1 MTISSTARSLR
12 KLTAALTVGA
22 VLVATAFSASAQI
35 KVGITLSATGGAAS
49 IGSVERNL
57 ITLWPKT
64 IAGQQV
70 EYIVMDDGSEPG
82 TAVRNVRKLTSEDK
96 VDVLIG
102 SSTSPNSMA
111 MNPVAEETSTPLIS
125 MSSALAIV
133 SPMDAQKHWVF
144 KTVQNDAS
152 MIEAVLD
159 DMARRG
165 VKKIGYIGLADATG
179 EGYLKALK
187 EGAPAKGIEFTTIE
201 SYNRSD
207 QSVAAQ
213 ALRLV
218 GSKPDAI
225 YVASLG
231 TPAALPQIALVER
244 GYKGMIYHTGGV
256 ANNDFLRVAGP
267 AAEGMY
273 LPVGALLVY
282 PQLPDSNPVKK
293 MAEGVVKEYEA
304 KFGANT
310 RNMFLSYCQ
319 DSVLLLQNAAPAALA
334 KAKPGTKEFRVA
346 LRDALEATKGLVTTN
361 GVYTMTPT
369 DHMGLDAKS
378 IYIARVQNGAWTL
391 AKDVDAK

>member
-1 MTISSTARSLR
+1 MRSIKQLSVKVALGTALVLTSL
-12 KLTAALTVGA
+12 A
-22 VLVATAFSASAQI
+22 ASAQL

-49 IGSVERNL
+49 IGTVERNL
-57 ITLWPKT
+57 ISLWPKT

-82 TAVRNVRKLTSEDK
+82 VAVRNTRKLTSEDK

-111 MNPVAEETSTPLIS
+111 MLPIPEETGTPLIS
-125 MSSALAIV
+125 MSSALSIV
-133 SPMDAQKHWVF
+133 YPMDKMKHWVF
-144 KTVQNDAS
+144 KTVQNDQS

-159 DMARRG
+159 DMSKRG
-165 VKKIGYIGLADATG
+165 IKKLGYIGLADATG

-187 EGAPAKGIEFTTIE
+187 EGVGAKGIELTTIE
-201 SYNRSD
+201 NYNRND
-207 QSVAAQ
+207 QTVAAQ
-213 ALRLV
+213 VLRLV
-218 GSKPDAI
+218 GSRPDAI

-244 GYKGMIYHTGGV
+244 GFKGLIYHTGGV

-267 AAEGMY
+267 AAEGML

-293 MAEGVVKEYEA
+293 VAEGVVKMYEE

-319 DSVLLLQNAAPAALA
+319 DSLLLLQNALPAALQ
-334 KAKPGTKEFRVA
+334 KAKPGTKEFRQA
-346 LRDALEATKGLVTTN
+346 LRDSLEATKGLVTSN
-361 GVYTMTPT
+361 GIYTMTPT

-378 IYIARVQNGAWTL
+378 IYIARVTNGKWTL
-391 AKDVDAK
+391 AE

>member
-1 MTISSTARSLR
+1 MNSLTKR
-12 KLTAALTVGA
+12 GVLALLAGVALSAVAVGA
-22 VLVATAFSASAQI
+22 NAQI

-64 IAGQQV
+64 LAGQQV

-82 TAVRNVRKLTSEDK
+82 TAVRNARKLTSEDK

-102 SSTSPNSMA
+102 SSTSPNSVA
-111 MNPVAEETSTPLIS
+111 MIPVAAETATPMIS
-125 MSSALAIV
+125 MASALAIV
-133 SPMDAQKHWVF
+133 SPMDDAKHWVF
-144 KTVQNDAS
+144 KTVQNDQT

-165 VKKIGYIGLADATG
+165 VKKLGYIGLADATG

-187 EGAPAKGIEFTTIE
+187 DGVGAKGIQFTTIE
-201 SYNRSD
+201 NYNRND
-207 QSVAAQ
+207 QSVQAQ

-218 GSKPDAI
+218 GGKPDAI

-231 TPAALPQIALVER
+231 TPAALPQIALIDR
-244 GYKGMIYHTGGV
+244 GYKGLIYHTGGV
-256 ANNDFLRVAGP
+256 ANNDFLRVAGQ
-267 AAEGMY
+267 AAEGLY

-282 PQLPDSNPVKK
+282 PQLPDSDPVKGVAAK
-293 MAEGVVKEYEA
+293 VVKQYEE

-319 DSVLLLQNAAPAALA
+319 DSLMLLENALPKALA
-334 KAKPGTKEFRVA
+334 KAKPGTKEFRAA
-346 LRDALEATKGLVTTN
+346 LRDALEQTKGLVTSN
-361 GVYTMTPT
+361 GIYTMTPT
-369 DHMGLDAKS
+369 DHMGLDKRS
-378 IYIARVQNGAWTL
+378 IYIARVKDGSWVL
-391 AKDVDAK
+391 AK